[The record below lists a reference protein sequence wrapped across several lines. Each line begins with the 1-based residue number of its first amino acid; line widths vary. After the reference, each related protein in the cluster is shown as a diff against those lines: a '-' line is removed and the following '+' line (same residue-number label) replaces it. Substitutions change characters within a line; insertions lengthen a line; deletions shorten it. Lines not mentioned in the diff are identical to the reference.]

1 MLKYLFTAVYS
12 DGTSYTQN
20 VEDRSISAPGERSCF
35 YDIDQ
40 DRLVK
45 FILAP
50 SPEDEC
56 GDGHV
61 YSVDLVD
68 GHFEVDGVP
77 FKMHEEA
84 NLLGFR
90 LIFWRNHTHDFL
102 VGKDPDA
109 EPEEV
114 NHRIVYRL
122 GWQCTV
128 DDVNH
133 QRVMEIT

>member
-20 VEDRSISAPGERSCF
+20 VEDRSISEPDKRSCF

-77 FKMHEEA
+77 FKMHEET
-84 NLLGFR
+84 NLHGFR
-90 LIFWRNHTHDFL
+90 VIFWRNHTHNFL
-102 VGKDPDA
+102 VGADPA
-109 EPEEV
+109 VTPEEV
-114 NHRIVYRL
+114 KHTTVYRL